1 MHARKNR
8 QKVARLKKARTGFT
22 VQKLV
27 ISMGFIL
34 AIFLTVI
41 IIVQAGQF
49 SRLKQDVTGCRAQL
63 EQQEARNEWI
73 REEIERLYDTE
84 YVELLA
90 RKHLGLVKP
99 GEIVFQLND

>member
-1 MHARKNR
+1 MNTSKNR
-8 QKVARLKKARTGFT
+8 HKVTRLKRVRPGFSME
-22 VQKLV
+22 KLA
-27 ISMGFIL
+27 IAIGFIL
-34 AIFLTVI
+34 AMFLAVI
-41 IIVQAGQF
+41 IIVQAEQL
-49 SRLKQDVTGCRAQL
+49 SRLKQDVAGSRAQL
-63 EQQEARNEWI
+63 EQQEARSERI